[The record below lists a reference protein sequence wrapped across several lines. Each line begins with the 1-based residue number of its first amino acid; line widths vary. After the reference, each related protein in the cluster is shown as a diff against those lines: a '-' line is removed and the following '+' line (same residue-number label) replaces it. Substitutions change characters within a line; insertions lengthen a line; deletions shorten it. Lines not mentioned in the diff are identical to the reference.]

1 MTFDEQYPYGSARFA
16 SPHEIHR
23 AFRAKG
29 GVPFAFH
36 GKRKLYH
43 SKQAGMLLIGGAGCG
58 KFTSVLAHIM
68 NAPGR
73 GGEPARYAIFD
84 PKRELRAVMEPY
96 FASIKARVYEINPY
110 FTHGVQGSTLSL
122 FSHLTE
128 DSPRLVADSRRV
140 ARTLLPDSGSGDA
153 AFFDQKAQNWLDALL
168 RGLAHTAN
176 GVSPTSLF
184 DLLGMIRSEPE
195 AWELYA
201 EMLAQCGEPDLRIT
215 YDEMLDMAAESRRTF
230 DSVMGSVTNALAFM
244 TDPRLQSAFTS
255 THLADFT
262 LDVLCENSP
271 DPVFVFFVMPPE
283 MTLQNAPLIR
293 QFFSTLRTI
302 KQSKPEAPTLNL
314 VIDEA
319 AQLGPFPEIAEFY
332 SIGRGFGLCPV
343 CVYQDIGQIKQNLG
357 PTGAMTLSASADLE
371 VYLGGGISDLE
382 TARHLSAKLGNQ
394 TLELEDHLV
403 QHRAGRQMREAM
415 HDALFGKADGMRTG
429 LAMKTLDYERGHKRK
444 QARAL
449 RTPEE
454 ILGMPHNQALVMAS
468 GYGIP
473 PFMADKLP
481 YHTMGAY
488 RGLYG
493 PNPYFDADLN
503 SVRVRGSWGRKKKLR
518 VIHEPVPSA
527 LAHLPQYQNG
537 EWSYLD
543 GHRPKI

>member
-16 SPHEIHR
+16 SPIEINR
-23 AFRAKG
+23 AFRAAG

-43 SKQAGMLLIGGAGCG
+43 SKQAGMLLIGGAGSG

-73 GGEPARYAIFD
+73 AGEPPRYAIFD

-110 FTHGVQGSTLSL
+110 FTHGASGSTLSL
-122 FSHLTE
+122 FSHLKE

-140 ARTLLPDSGSGDA
+140 ARTLLPDSGGGDS
-153 AFFDQKAQNWLDALL
+153 AFFDQKAQNWLDAMI
-168 RGLAHTAN
+168 RGLVTTVD
-176 GVSPTSLF
+176 GVSPTKLF
-184 DLLGMIRSEPE
+184 DLIGMIRSDPE
-195 AWELYA
+195 AWELMAHMMA
-201 EMLAQCGEPDLRIT
+201 ECGEPDLRIT
-215 YDEMLDMAAESRRTF
+215 YDEMLDMAHDSRRTF

-283 MTLQNAPLIR
+283 MIQQNAPLIR

-403 QHRAGRQMREAM
+403 QHRADRQMREAM
-415 HDALFGKADGMRTG
+415 HDALFGKGSAMRTG
-429 LAMKTLDYERGHKRK
+429 LAMKTLEYERGHKRK

-449 RTPEE
+449 MTPEE
-454 ILGMPHNQALVMAS
+454 ILGMSHKQALVMAS

-473 PFMADKLP
+473 PFLADKLP
-481 YHTMGAY
+481 YHTMSAY
-488 RGLYG
+488 RGMYG
-493 PNPYFDADLN
+493 PNPYFDADLS
-503 SVRVRGSWGRKKKLR
+503 SVRVSGWLGRKKTLR
-518 VIHEPVPSA
+518 IIREPVPAA
-527 LAHLPQYQNG
+527 LSHLPQYQSG